1 VCLWRITKGAKAPT
15 EKTNRKEVLKLSCS
29 PKIRQVIK
37 FEGKGEHRNR
47 REKEE
52 QAKKLK
58 SELDKAY
65 KKIGNWR

>member
-1 VCLWRITKGAKAPT
+1 M
-15 EKTNRKEVLKLSCS
+15 SCS